1 MMNIVLGVIG
11 AAGPPAAASGAATR
25 RPTQPQ
31 PGCPY
36 RKSNPH
42 VLMMQSTKDGLRF
55 DTATGCSRF
64 RLCNCR
70 HPIRTRRAGWYK
82 QLKTWMTVE
91 DAIEGGVR
99 SIYLKRTA
107 ARKIILTDAGPVPA
121 QLDRAAV
128 S

>member
-1 MMNIVLGVIG
+1 MFSFSPLQLTT
-11 AAGPPAAASGAATR
+11 P
-25 RPTQPQ
+25 
-31 PGCPY
+31 
-36 RKSNPH
+36 K
-42 VLMMQSTKDGLRF
+42 
-55 DTATGCSRF
+55 
-64 RLCNCR
+64 RL
-70 HPIRTRRAGWYK
+70 RRAGWYK